1 MSRKLTAATT
11 LENLKKEARRWLKA
25 LRENDP
31 EARQRF
37 ERAYPNNTPQP
48 GLRRVQHA
56 LAVEYGMESWIAL
69 VAALESQPRTPKA
82 QAFVQAAQDFVA
94 AYEGDTQAL
103 ERFNRHYDRAY
114 TLADLKAMIWR
125 RVYAFRQRSSRVPK
139 NFLKLEEA
147 QIVVAQDGGFSSW
160 SKLIESAESGTAAQG
175 APYSIDP
182 KENRI
187 GPARYMRPADW
198 EQMLTV
204 MAERRVPAVDSQGM
218 MNDAVMARIATM
230 EHVTHISL
238 GGSSELTDDGLMQLA
253 RMPQLE
259 YLNLSAYPGDN
270 MTDRGLEVLRHLPN
284 LRTFEMTWQ
293 RGISDVGMANLR
305 YCRKLENVD
314 LMGSPTGDGAIEAL
328 QGMEHLRSFQ
338 TGRLVTDAGL
348 PMLHNFPRLK
358 SWTQADG
365 EKGSRLLI
373 DGPFSDAGLAGLA
386 GLEGVFELDL
396 FGHVSGITAEGFAH
410 LAGLPNLLMLGA
422 DGDLSSDAAMRHIA
436 AIPRLRRLRI
446 QESAATDEGFEALSK
461 SKSLESIWGRECPH
475 FGSRGF
481 IALSKMPALRG
492 FGISCKNVDDA
503 ALATLPDFPSLR
515 ELTPIDFTD
524 AGFRHIGGCRQLE
537 RLTCMYCR
545 ETGDAATEHIVG
557 LPLKYYYA
565 GLTKITDRS
574 LEILGRIHSLEQIDF
589 YECNGP
595 TDAGLPYLAA
605 MPNLKEV
612 HIDSLPGV
620 TLQGTKVFPATV
632 RVYYST

>member
-11 LENLKKEARRWLKA
+11 LENLKYEAKRWLKA
-25 LRENDP
+25 LRENHPD
-31 EARQRF
+31 ARQRF
-37 ERAYPNNTPQP
+37 ERVYPNSTPQP
-48 GLRRVQHA
+48 VLRRVQHA
-56 LAVEYGMESWIAL
+56 LAVEYGMESWLAL
-69 VAALESQPRTPKA
+69 VAALESQPRSPKA
-82 QAFVQAAQDFVA
+82 QACVQAAQDFVA

-103 ERFNRHYDRAY
+103 ERFNRYYDREL
-114 TLADLKAMIWR
+114 TMADLKAMIWR

-139 NFLKLEEA
+139 NFLQLDEA
-147 QIVVAQDGGFSSW
+147 QIVVAQDEGFSSW
-160 SKLIESAESGTAAQG
+160 SKLIEAAESGTAAQG

-187 GPARYMRPADW
+187 GPARYMRPTDW
-198 EQMLTV
+198 DQMLGV
-204 MAERRVPAVDSQGM
+204 LAEQRLAAVDSQGM
-218 MNDAVMARIATM
+218 MTDAVMERIASM
-230 EHVTHISL
+230 EHVTRISL
-238 GGSSELTDDGLMQLA
+238 GGSSELTDTGLMQLA

-270 MTDRGLEVLRHLPN
+270 LTDGGLEMLRHLPN
-284 LRTFEMTWQ
+284 LRVFEMTWQ
-293 RGISDVGMANLR
+293 RGISDAGIANLR
-305 YCRKLENVD
+305 FCRKLERVD

-328 QGMEHLRSFQ
+328 QGMENLRSFS

-358 SWTQADG
+358 IWNQPDG
-365 EKGSRLLI
+365 ENGSKLLI

-396 FGHVSGITAEGFAH
+396 FWHVSGITPEGFAH
-410 LAGLPNLLMLGA
+410 LTGMPNLAMLGA
-422 DGDLSSDAAMRHIA
+422 DGELSSDAAMRHIA

-461 SKSLESIWGRECPH
+461 SQSLESIWGRECPH

-481 IALSKMPALRG
+481 VALSKMPALRG

-503 ALATLPDFPSLR
+503 ALATLPSFPSLR
-515 ELTPIDFTD
+515 ELTPIGFTD

-545 ETGDAATEHIVG
+545 ETGDAATEQIAG

-565 GLTKITDRS
+565 GLTQITDRS
-574 LEILGRIHSLEQIDF
+574 LAILGRMPSLEQIEF

-595 TDAGLPYLAA
+595 TDAGLPYLATL
-605 MPNLKEV
+605 PNLKEV

-620 TLQGTKVFPATV
+620 
-632 RVYYST
+632 